1 VTPERTGWFAT
12 PAGKPPADT
21 SYRRNQLPAGVT
33 MVQVQGRYAA
43 LRIRSDVTL
52 RTAPDGAWDPLPV
65 RRANGARRPWVVRLE
80 LVDGRVLSVRPFQP
94 GEAGLRDCGYRVG
107 GLGQSAPLNNDPVSA
122 VIAVASIA
130 LAVLAAPLFVVAYV
144 RRSRIAGRLLPA
156 LQNGDSPTSG

>member
-65 RRANGARRPWVVRLE
+65 RRASRARRPWVVRLE

-94 GEAGLRDCGYRVG
+94 GRVG